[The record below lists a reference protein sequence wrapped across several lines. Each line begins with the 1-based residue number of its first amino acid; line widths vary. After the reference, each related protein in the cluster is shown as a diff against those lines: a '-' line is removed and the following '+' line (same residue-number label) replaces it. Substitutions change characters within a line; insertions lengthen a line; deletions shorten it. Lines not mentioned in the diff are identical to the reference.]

1 MKLAGR
7 QAAAFLA
14 KPDGRKSAIL
24 LYGMDAMRV
33 SLKRQQLIKA
43 LVGAQAEEE
52 MRLTRI
58 EAKNLR
64 KEPSLALDGIKAQ
77 GFFPGPR
84 VVFIEGVGDG
94 QATVLETVLAEWAEG
109 DATMVVTSSSLNAR
123 SRLRKAFENDLRALS
138 IGIYDDPPGRLEIER
153 LAKEAKLG
161 DLSQEMMEALMHLA
175 RALDPGE
182 LTQTIEKLSLYKF
195 DDDTPV
201 MAEDIDCCMPA
212 TSDTDLDDAAH
223 AIAEGRTGDVV
234 PTLKRLAGQG
244 VNPTTLCIA
253 ATRHFRTLHAAATDI
268 KGPNTAL
275 ARARPPVFGP
285 HKDRLARQAQR
296 LGANKIEIA
305 LVELINTDLQLRSSK
320 KLPEFALLER
330 AFVRIAL
337 LKRN

>member
-14 KPDGRKSAIL
+14 KPYGEKSAIL
-24 LYGMDAMRV
+24 LYGIDAMRV

-43 LVGAQAEEE
+43 LAGTQAEEE

-58 EAKNLR
+58 EARDLR

-84 VVFIEGVGDG
+84 VVFIEGAGD
-94 QATVLETVLAEWAEG
+94 ALANVLETVLAEWAEG

-138 IGIYDDPPGRLEIER
+138 IGVYDDPPGRLEIER
-153 LAKEAKLG
+153 LAKEANLG
-161 DLSQEMMEALMHLA
+161 DLSEETMEVLMHLA
-175 RALDPGE
+175 NVLDPGE
-182 LTQTIEKLSLYKF
+182 LTQTIEKLALYKF
-195 DDDTPV
+195 DDGTPV
-201 MAEDIDCCMPA
+201 MAQDIHLCMPA

-244 VNPTTLCIA
+244 VKPTTLCIA

-285 HKDRLARQAQR
+285 HKDRLVRQAQR

>member
-1 MKLAGR
+1 VKLAGR

-14 KPDGRKSAIL
+14 KPYGEKSAIL
-24 LYGMDAMRV
+24 LYGIDAMRV

-43 LVGAQAEEE
+43 LAGTQAEEE

-58 EAKNLR
+58 EARDLR

-84 VVFIEGVGDG
+84 VVFIEGAGD
-94 QATVLETVLAEWAEG
+94 ALANVLETVLAEWAEG

-138 IGIYDDPPGRLEIER
+138 IGVYDDPPGRLEIER
-153 LAKEAKLG
+153 LAKEANLG
-161 DLSQEMMEALMHLA
+161 DLSEETMEVLMHLA
-175 RALDPGE
+175 NVLDPGE
-182 LTQTIEKLSLYKF
+182 LTQTIEKLALYKF
-195 DDDTPV
+195 DDGTPV
-201 MAEDIDCCMPA
+201 MAQDIHLCMPA

-244 VNPTTLCIA
+244 VKPTTLCIA

-285 HKDRLARQAQR
+285 HKDRLVRQAQR